1 MPTLFPTVIETERLR
16 LRRPMQADADAI
28 FSAYTQDKS
37 VAHFMVWRPHTSSDA
52 THEFISSC
60 IASWDSG
67 TAYPYIL
74 TLKNSDSAIGML
86 EARPKAHLANIG
98 YVLARERWG
107 QGLMPEAIKSFAAL
121 ALSLPSMF
129 RVEASCDIENVASAR
144 TLEKAGFL
152 REGKLGRYTVHP
164 NISSE
169 PRDCWLY
176 AKCR

>member
-1 MPTLFPTVIETERLR
+1 MSTIFPTVIETERLR
-16 LRRPMQADADAI
+16 LRRPVQADADTI
-28 FSAYTQDKS
+28 FSAYTRDER
-37 VAHFMVWRPHTSSDA
+37 VAHFMVWRPHTSSDT
-52 THEFISSC
+52 THAFIASC
-60 IASWDSG
+60 ITSWDNG

-74 TLKNSDSAIGML
+74 TLRNSDAAVGML
-86 EARPKAHLANIG
+86 EARPKAHIATLG
-98 YVLARERWG
+98 YVLAREHWG
-107 QGLMPEAIKSFAAL
+107 QGLMPEAIRSFAAL

-129 RVEASCDIENVASAR
+129 RVEASCDLENIASAR

-164 NISSE
+164 NVSPE